1 MFWIAPERRKGM
13 KQINGGVTAPNG
25 FLAADTAAGIKYANR
40 TDMALVYSAY
50 PTVCAGTF
58 TTNVV
63 KAAPVKRDI
72 KIVKKGG
79 NVQAVVINSGIA
91 NACTGKDG
99 DKDDL
104 AMAKAVA
111 ECLGLKATEVFTAS
125 TGVIG
130 RRLPVE
136 KAVAGIK
143 KMTEN
148 LDASKDAGTRAA
160 KAIMTTDT
168 VEKQCAVETKI
179 AGKKITIG
187 GMSKGSGMIHPNMA
201 TMLGVVTTDADID
214 QKALQKAVSD
224 AVSVSFNMI
233 SVDRDTS
240 TNDSLFALANGKA
253 GNKKIVA
260 GSDDYKEFYE
270 ALLFV
275 LTYLAKHMAA
285 DGEGATKLIE
295 CKVLN
300 AKSKKD
306 AVTLSKSVITSNLT
320 KAAVYG
326 KDANWGRILCALG
339 YSGAVFNPE
348 KVDITIEGRDDIEGK
363 LVAKPLQL
371 VKDGM
376 DSGYSEKTATK
387 ILSAKA
393 VTIIADM
400 HGGQANA
407 TAWGCD
413 LTHEYVDINA
423 DYRS

>member
-1 MFWIAPERRKGM
+1 M
-13 KQINGGVTAPNG
+13 KQIQGGVTAANG
-25 FLAADTAAGIKYANR
+25 FLAADTAAGIKYKGR

-50 PTVCAGTF
+50 PAVCAGTF

-63 KAAPVKRDI
+63 KAAPVKRDM
-72 KIVKKGG
+72 KIVAKGG
-79 NVQAVVINSGIA
+79 NVQAVVINSGRA
-91 NACTGKDG
+91 NACTGPEG
-99 DKDDL
+99 DEDDL
-104 AMAKAVA
+104 KMAGAAA
-111 ECLGLKATEVFTAS
+111 ECLGLKTDEVFTAS

-130 RRLPVE
+130 KRLPAD
-136 KAVAGIK
+136 KAAAGIA
-143 KMTEN
+143 KMSEQ
-148 LDASKDAGTRAA
+148 LEASIDAGTRAA

-168 VEKQCAVETKI
+168 VHKECAVELEI
-179 AGKKITIG
+179 DGKRVVIG

-201 TMLGVVTTDADID
+201 TMLGVLTTDAAIE

-224 AVSVSFNMI
+224 AVKVSFNMI

-253 GNKKIVA
+253 GNKQIKS
-260 GSDDYKEFYE
+260 GTKDYKEFY
-270 ALLFV
+270 AGVFYV

-295 CKVLN
+295 CKVVN
-300 AKSKKD
+300 AKNDKD
-306 AVTLSKSVITSNLT
+306 AVTLAKSVITSNLT

-339 YSGAVFNPE
+339 YSGAEFDPE
-348 KVDITIEGRDDIEGK
+348 KVDITLEGREDIDGK
-363 LVAKPLQL
+363 LVGKPLL
-371 VKDGM
+371 MVKDGK

-387 ILSAKA
+387 LLSAKS
-393 VTIIADM
+393 VTFIADM
-400 HGGQANA
+400 KEGNGTA